1 MLQKALQFIRER
13 GYNVYSVCE
22 WKDGNEQKE
31 ELQPANHA
39 NNCYSLSKSF
49 TSAAIGMLEY
59 AGKLSRGDKIGQY
72 IGDLFPAGNA
82 DKLQKVTVRNLL
94 SHAAGFAEGV
104 LFEGDRYNHGTDDW
118 AEFSLSQPMPYAAG
132 EKSVYSNATYYLLSR
147 IAEKAAGETLFD
159 YLHKN
164 LLRPLGFRDYA
175 ANACPLGHTF
185 GASGMFFACEDLVK
199 FGRLFLGGG
208 IYEGKRYL
216 AADYVREAA
225 SPLLPNG
232 NRLYGLGFWKNSADD
247 GYYYGDGAHG
257 QLILVC
263 PAKNAVLAMQSYDN
277 TIDMRGLTAYLAG

>member
-1 MLQKALQFIRER
+1 MLQKALRFIREH

-82 DKLQKVTVRNLL
+82 DKLQKVTVRDLL

-104 LFEGDRYNHGTDDW
+104 LFEGDRYTHGTDDW
-118 AEFSLSQPMPYAAG
+118 AEFALSQPMPYAAG

-208 IYEGKRYL
+208 VYGGKRYL
-216 AADYVREAA
+216 SEEYIREAA
-225 SPLLPNG
+225 SPLLPSG
-232 NRLYGLGFWKNSADD
+232 NRFYGLSFWKNSADD
-247 GYYYGDGAHG
+247 GHYYGDGAHG